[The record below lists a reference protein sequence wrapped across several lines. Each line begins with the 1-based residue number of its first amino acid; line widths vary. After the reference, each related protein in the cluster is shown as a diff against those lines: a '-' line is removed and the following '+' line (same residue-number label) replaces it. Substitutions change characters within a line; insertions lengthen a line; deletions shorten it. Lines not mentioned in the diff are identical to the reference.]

1 MQIAKDPLP
10 RARVSASRLVSAS
23 SRRLSRTA
31 AEALP
36 VPQHQHASLV
46 RASVL
51 WILTAKGPFPP
62 AQLHVRVPL
71 IASLFRV
78 RFRAVAVLLARNH
91 LPASLARMSVQWTA
105 LHRACAAKTVTV
117 AALGRLAAKCVRQRI
132 NACSRRLWLRAVEVL
147 PVPQHLPASLVKMS
161 VPWILTAMDLSRNA
175 LLHARRGTRGD
186 GSRLWL
192 RVAEVLPVR
201 LLFHVSL
208 VRASVL
214 WILTVMDLSR
224 NALLH
229 ARRGTRGDGSRLWR
243 RAAEV
248 PHVRLLFH
256 VSLVRASVLRI
267 LWILTVMDLTN
278 HARARASLHVIVSGL
293 KLSLRA
299 VKVGPAMKS
308 RSQRRASQVTAFA
321 RTTATRRSA
330 PSLQRWCLILTSQR
344 LRSALHSETRSRT
357 ISVAT
362 LRRGLVASV
371 WTVW

>member
-23 SRRLSRTA
+23 SRRLSRRA

-186 GSRLWL
+186 GSRLW
-192 RVAEVLPVR
+192 
-201 LLFHVSL
+201 
-208 VRASVL
+208 
-214 WILTVMDLSR
+214 
-224 NALLH
+224 
-229 ARRGTRGDGSRLWR
+229 R